1 MTSSPIED
9 YGLIGDGLTAAL
21 VCRNGSIDWL
31 CWPRFDSDA
40 CFAALLG
47 TEEHGRWLIAP
58 TDNLV
63 QSSRRYQTDTLILET
78 DFETA
83 GGSVRLI
90 DFMPIGVGAS
100 SVVRLVVGLRG
111 SVTMHVD
118 LRLRFDFG
126 RMAPWVERRADGF
139 VAKIGPDLVA
149 LSAPVTVS
157 ASHSRATADF
167 VVTAGQQLPFVLSY
181 GTSNAP
187 EPARLDVG
195 KALKTTQSDGIQ
207 WIGRFDKPTLWPDAV
222 RRSLLTLRAFIHRP
236 TGGVIAAPTTSLP
249 EKPGGTQ
256 NWDYRFC
263 WLRDSTFTL
272 NALLNAGYQEE
283 AIAWRDWILRAI
295 AAEPAKLHIMY
306 RVDGAR
312 YLHERIIDW
321 LPGYRWAT
329 PVRVGNMAVEQRQN
343 DIYGE
348 LLDGMELAKRAG
360 IMESAQGR
368 HLEREIVRQLEE
380 VWNQPGQGM
389 WESRDAPR
397 HFTYPRVMAWV
408 GIDRFLRGAP
418 PGSLDAAVLK
428 HLNDLRYRIHKE
440 VCDQGYHSGLGT
452 FVDYYGGQQLDA
464 SLLMLPLVGFL
475 PADDPRIVSTV
486 AAIQRDLVRDGFVMR
501 KPPREEVNEGAFLPC
516 TCWLADCLAMQG
528 KREQAREALERVLS
542 VRNDLGLLSE
552 EYNLKG
558 RHLAGNFPQA
568 LTHIAVVNTALGLSG
583 PVLQRAGG

>member
-195 KALKTTQSDGIQ
+195 KALKTTQSDGIE
-207 WIGRFDKPTLWPDAV
+207 WIGRFDKPTLWPDGCAP
-222 RRSLLTLRAFIHRP
+222 LLVDAS
-236 TGGVIAAPTTSLP
+236 GV
-249 EKPGGTQ
+249 
-256 NWDYRFC
+256 
-263 WLRDSTFTL
+263 
-272 NALLNAGYQEE
+272 
-283 AIAWRDWILRAI
+283 
-295 AAEPAKLHIMY
+295 
-306 RVDGAR
+306 
-312 YLHERIIDW
+312 
-321 LPGYRWAT
+321 
-329 PVRVGNMAVEQRQN
+329 
-343 DIYGE
+343 
-348 LLDGMELAKRAG
+348 
-360 IMESAQGR
+360 
-368 HLEREIVRQLEE
+368 
-380 VWNQPGQGM
+380 
-389 WESRDAPR
+389 
-397 HFTYPRVMAWV
+397 
-408 GIDRFLRGAP
+408 FLRGAP
-418 PGSLDAAVLK
+418 A
-428 HLNDLRYRIHKE
+428 
-440 VCDQGYHSGLGT
+440 
-452 FVDYYGGQQLDA
+452 GQ
-464 SLLMLPLVGFL
+464 P
-475 PADDPRIVSTV
+475 
-486 AAIQRDLVRDGFVMR
+486 
-501 KPPREEVNEGAFLPC
+501 
-516 TCWLADCLAMQG
+516 
-528 KREQAREALERVLS
+528 
-542 VRNDLGLLSE
+542 
-552 EYNLKG
+552 
-558 RHLAGNFPQA
+558 
-568 LTHIAVVNTALGLSG
+568 
-583 PVLQRAGG
+583 

>member
-222 RRSLLTLRAFIHRP
+222 RRSLLTLRAFSCVVLRR
-236 TGGVIAAPTTSLP
+236 AALMPPCLSTLTICATEFIRKSAIRVTTP
-249 EKPGGTQ
+249 
-256 NWDYRFC
+256 
-263 WLRDSTFTL
+263 
-272 NALLNAGYQEE
+272 
-283 AIAWRDWILRAI
+283 
-295 AAEPAKLHIMY
+295 
-306 RVDGAR
+306 
-312 YLHERIIDW
+312 
-321 LPGYRWAT
+321 
-329 PVRVGNMAVEQRQN
+329 
-343 DIYGE
+343 
-348 LLDGMELAKRAG
+348 
-360 IMESAQGR
+360 
-368 HLEREIVRQLEE
+368 
-380 VWNQPGQGM
+380 
-389 WESRDAPR
+389 
-397 HFTYPRVMAWV
+397 AWV
-408 GIDRFLRGAP
+408 RSSTIMAD
-418 PGSLDAAVLK
+418 S
-428 HLNDLRYRIHKE
+428 N
-440 VCDQGYHSGLGT
+440 ST
-452 FVDYYGGQQLDA
+452 
-464 SLLMLPLVGFL
+464 
-475 PADDPRIVSTV
+475 PA
-486 AAIQRDLVRDGFVMR
+486 
-501 KPPREEVNEGAFLPC
+501 C
-516 TCWLADCLAMQG
+516 
-528 KREQAREALERVLS
+528 
-542 VRNDLGLLSE
+542 
-552 EYNLKG
+552 
-558 RHLAGNFPQA
+558 
-568 LTHIAVVNTALGLSG
+568 
-583 PVLQRAGG
+583 